1 MVVADCAR
9 RTGDQLYCR
18 RRGASQTGRKPTL
31 SASTPPEAWRKSP
44 GARGIAGVAL
54 TDGPEH
60 MLFLA
65 DGLHEDAERRHRRGH
80 VDSGLPDQQD
90 VAEQHEEPSAVDGMA
105 DPPVG
110 SVLSELGAFVGGGP
124 DTPGASNEEDRA
136 PGQQAAGHDE
146 REPKRE
152 PRAGGECR
160 RVSGSPKPGPR
171 PEEEGERREPVEP
184 SLPTGRH
191 AEDHRAL
198 AESASLQ
205 GDLDEH
211 HGREANS
218 ESREDRAGE
227 HGRRLLHSTASDQ
240 RAALGLRI
248 SPSPSRLRPRS
259 SYPASQNSWASIGR
273 ARG

>member
-65 DGLHEDAERRHRRGH
+65 DGLHEDAERRHRRGY

-110 SVLSELGAFVGGGP
+110 SVLSELGAVVGVEP
-124 DTPGASNEEDRA
+124 DTPGASHEEDRA
-136 PGQQAAGHDE
+136 PRQQAAGHDE

-160 RVSGSPKPGPR
+160 RVGGSPKPGPR
-171 PEEEGERREPVEP
+171 PEEESERRETVQPCMT
-184 SLPTGRH
+184 TGPH
-191 AEDHRAL
+191 
-198 AESASLQ
+198 
-205 GDLDEH
+205 
-211 HGREANS
+211 
-218 ESREDRAGE
+218 
-227 HGRRLLHSTASDQ
+227 
-240 RAALGLRI
+240 
-248 SPSPSRLRPRS
+248 
-259 SYPASQNSWASIGR
+259 
-273 ARG
+273 